1 MRLNDALIGGF
12 LLVFG
17 CAIILMAQGLPGM
30 PGQDFGPSLFP
41 TIIGAG
47 FLACGAVIGFRG
59 LRQVS
64 RGHLVSFADW
74 LGDPMKIVAGLW
86 LVLGMGIYIAAFDA
100 VGFILLS
107 IVYTGGMMLILRV
120 KPLWAAVWSV
130 TVTIL
135 VFELFTR
142 MLYVPLPLGI
152 LDFSA

>member
-17 CAIILMAQGLPGM
+17 CVIILMAQGLPGM

-47 FLACGAVIGFRG
+47 FMACGAVIGFRG
-59 LRQVS
+59 LGQFA
-64 RGHLVSFADW
+64 RGNLVSFADW
-74 LGDPMKIVAGLW
+74 RGDPMKIVAGLW
-86 LVLGMGIYIAAFDA
+86 LVLGMVVYIAAFDA

-120 KPLWAAVWSV
+120 KPLWAVVCSVAV
-130 TVTIL
+130 TVL